1 MNIVTRDVN
10 QVTQNNRSVTEGSPA
25 TSQLNQSIETETKV
39 EAQQTSEP
47 PTTKDL
53 TSDAKGSRC
62 DAKRTLKMRDGVD
75 VTSFEVDAS
84 FCFDHGDCIMDMSV
98 DGNFVMTVGSD
109 AKIKL
114 WVVTLSDADEGHLR
128 RIVSGKK
135 KQKGFD
141 D

>member
-25 TSQLNQSIETETKV
+25 TSQLTQNIETDPKV
-39 EAQQTSEP
+39 EVQQDSEP

-53 TSDAKGSRC
+53 SSDAKGSRC
-62 DAKRTLKMRDGVD
+62 DAKKMRDSVD
-75 VTSFEVDAS
+75 VTFEVDAS
-84 FCFDHGDCIMDMSV
+84 FCFNHGDCIMDMSV

-135 KQKGFD
+135 KQKYFD

>member
-25 TSQLNQSIETETKV
+25 TSQLNQSIETEAKV
-39 EAQQTSEP
+39 EVQQSSEP
-47 PTTKDL
+47 PTTKDQ
-53 TSDAKGSRC
+53 TSDAKGSIC

-84 FCFDHGDCIMDMSV
+84 LCFDHGDCIMDMSV
-98 DGNFVMTVGSD
+98 DGPCVMTVGRD

-135 KQKGFD
+135 KHKGFD

>member
-10 QVTQNNRSVTEGSPA
+10 QVTQNNKSVTEGPPA

-39 EAQQTSEP
+39 EVRLDSEP

-53 TSDAKGSRC
+53 SSDAKGSRC
-62 DAKRTLKMRDGVD
+62 DAKKLRDGVD
-75 VTSFEVDAS
+75 VTFEVDAS
-84 FCFDHGDCIMDMSV
+84 FCFDHGDCVMDMSV

-128 RIVSGKK
+128 RIVSGKIR
-135 KQKGFD
+135 QKDFD